1 MDEVPANRQPFPGQG
16 SAAWIDAYQEEMLQA
31 RDEATIETYTRVLEK
46 FTARLA
52 LRPGNSGQF
61 RPQAITRTA
70 IEDFLDTLPSYS
82 YKKQA
87 RSPLYDY
94 FQQGERRG
102 SRWMEVD
109 GGWHPPLVAAA
120 QSEGTP
126 CGSQVHQ
133 RP

>member
-1 MDEVPANRQPFPGQG
+1 MDEVPANIQPFPGQG
-16 SAAWIDAYQEEMLQA
+16 SAAWIDTYQEEMLQA

-46 FTARLA
+46 FTAWLA

-87 RSPLYDY
+87 RTALWLLSLAA
-94 FQQGERRG
+94 RRSAASG
-102 SRWMEVD
+102 TQS
-109 GGWHPPLVAAA
+109 HPGRFDTCTSIAC
-120 QSEGTP
+120 S
-126 CGSQVHQ
+126 S
-133 RP
+133 